1 MSVETSNSAMLAASS
16 IACPT
21 VLLGPVSGTSRA
33 TLALPLVTVWIGVGA
48 SACWTGAAGKGAAV
62 GGGAVTMGCGRCSGA
77 GTARQLGCERNTQG
91 GAQDDCAKGKPGHAI
106 SGGGERAE
114 GSEPPRTS
122 KSTLLPGT
130 LVIVATPI
138 GNLGDMTRRAVDSL
152 TDAAVIA
159 CEDTRV
165 TAKLLSAYG
174 IKTPMLAYHE
184 HNAARMRPLLI
195 DRLKQGEIVALVSD
209 AGTPLVSDPGYKLVE
224 AAIAEDIP
232 VTAAPG
238 ASALLTA
245 LVLSGLPSDRFLFA
259 GFLPPKSPARR
270 TEIRTL
276 AAVPA
281 TLIFYEA
288 PQRLAKALEDLGR
301 HARGPSRRGGAGTD
315 QAVRGDS
322 ARYARPALPRITVRR
337 SSPRVNSSSWSA
349 RPAMP

>member
-1 MSVETSNSAMLAASS
+1 MRSPE
-16 IACPT
+16 
-21 VLLGPVSGTSRA
+21 
-33 TLALPLVTVWIGVGA
+33 
-48 SACWTGAAGKGAAV
+48 
-62 GGGAVTMGCGRCSGA
+62 
-77 GTARQLGCERNTQG
+77 E
-91 GAQDDCAKGKPGHAI
+91 AK
-106 SGGGERAE
+106 RAE
-114 GSEPPRTS
+114 GSEAPRTS

-138 GNLGDMTRRAVDSL
+138 GNLGDMTQRAVDCL

-174 IKTPMLAYHE
+174 IRTPMLAYHE
-184 HNAARMRPLLI
+184 HNAARMRPLLVE
-195 DRLKQGEIVALVSD
+195 RLKQGEIVALVSD

-224 AAIAEDIP
+224 AAIADNIP

-259 GFLPPKSPARR
+259 GFLPAKSPARR

-288 PQRLAKALEDLGR
+288 PQRLAKALEDLADMLGPR
-301 HARGPSRRGGAGTD
+301 PAAVARELTKRFEEVRRDRLDVLAAHYRDAPQPKGEIVILVGPPAADAGAAEIDLDAALEAALAKHSVKEAAALVAAETGLPRRT
-315 QAVRGDS
+315 V
-322 ARYARPALPRITVRR
+322 YARALTLRGER
-337 SSPRVNSSSWSA
+337 SDG
-349 RPAMP
+349 